1 MIENEIEQRSLDWYR
16 IRLGNITGSR
26 VGDLMK
32 SGRKKDEV
40 FGETAKSYLLQ
51 LAAERMMNPV
61 VVENDDV
68 FQQYVDATNVTSKAM
83 RFGTEQEEFARDIFE
98 KRTGVTVDEV
108 SSCKHDSIPHFA
120 ASPDGIIFHDM
131 RPVACVEIKCPKQEA
146 FMRYATQIHDAQT
159 LKEVMPQYY
168 WQVQAEMEC
177 TGTDLC
183 YFIAYSPW
191 QLHPLHVCEILK
203 NEADCETLR
212 ERVNLANKYIQD
224 IIDHGT
230 ESGTALSAIRDTVQR
245 RAADR
250 IVGMAEW
257 TPDAF

>member
-16 IRLGNITGSR
+16 SRLGNITGSR

-32 SGRKKDEV
+32 SGRKKEDV

-51 LAAERMMNPV
+51 LAAERMMNPA
-61 VVENDDV
+61 VVEDDDI
-68 FQQYVDATNVTSKAM
+68 FQQYVEATNVSSKAM
-83 RFGTEQEEFARDIFE
+83 RFGTEQEEYARALFE
-98 KRTGVTVDEV
+98 KRAGVEVDEV
-108 SSCKHDSIPHFA
+108 SSCKHDTIAHFA

-146 FMRYATQIHDAQT
+146 FMRYSTQIHDAQT

-191 QLHPLHVCEILK
+191 QLHPLHVAEIRK
-203 NEADCETLR
+203 NEADVKTLT
-212 ERVNLANKYIQD
+212 ERVELANKYIQD

-230 ESGTALSAIRDTVQR
+230 ESGIAVQAVRDTVQR
-245 RAADR
+245 RAAER
-250 IVGMAEW
+250 IVRMAEW
-257 TPDAF
+257 APDAF

>member
-16 IRLGNITGSR
+16 SRLGNITGSR

-51 LAAERMMNPV
+51 LAAERMMNPA
-61 VVENDDV
+61 VVEDDDL
-68 FQQYVDATNVTSKAM
+68 FQQYVDAVNVSSKAM
-83 RFGTEQEEFARDIFE
+83 RFGTEQEEFARQLFE
-98 KRTGVTVDEV
+98 KRAGVQVDEV
-108 SSCKHDSIPHFA
+108 SSCKHDTLPHFA
-120 ASPDGIIFHDM
+120 ASPDGLIFYDM

-146 FMRYATQIHDAQT
+146 FMRYSTQIKDAT
-159 LKEVMPQYY
+159 SLKEVMPQYY

-191 QLHPLHVCEILK
+191 QVHPLHVCEILK

-212 ERVNLANKYIQD
+212 ERVTLANKYIQD

-230 ESGTALSAIRDTVQR
+230 ESGAALQAVRDTVQR
-245 RAADR
+245 EAAHRA
-250 IVGMAEW
+250 VGVA
-257 TPDAF
+257 